1 MSSISAL
8 PKELVES
15 PQSPWQQARSRFFAG
30 RQGPIGLG
38 ILIFIVLFCVI
49 GRVLLP
55 YSFYDLPQPDVLSYM
70 GRGPSL
76 AHPFGETART
86 QRDVLT
92 LVVNGGVGSL
102 TIGFV

>member
-1 MSSISAL
+1 MSRIVAL
-8 PKELVES
+8 PKEVAGS

-92 LVVNGGVGSL
+92 WW
-102 TIGFV
+102 